1 MLCLSTGRAQGFDA
15 PRRFRY
21 PFAMLREVVIQPTY
35 ASWHLHARA
44 LLASGAAPATI
55 VWSIAPEAAAPA
67 PVSGGRVR
75 IDRRFVDL
83 AQLASRHRAA
93 EKFSLLYRVLWR
105 LVHEN
110 RKLLEVTIDSDVELL
125 NWMADRVRDDLH
137 RMRTFIRFRTIGE
150 AHQEYFVSWHRPDH
164 DIAELLAPYL
174 SKRYPNIRWS
184 LFTPQ
189 RTVHWDGRKITLAAG
204 VPSSELPP
212 EESHAGASELWRKY
226 WRADGH
232 LRAPDPQPAR

>member
-1 MLCLSTGRAQGFDA
+1 
-15 PRRFRY
+15 
-21 PFAMLREVVIQPTY
+21 MLREVVIQPTY
-35 ASWHLHARA
+35 ASWHLHARG

-75 IDRRFVDL
+75 IDRRFVEL
-83 AQLASRHRAA
+83 AHLASRHRAA
-93 EKFSLLYRVLWR
+93 EKWSLLYRVLWR

-110 RKLLEVTIDSDVELL
+110 RKLLEVTTDGDVELL

-226 WRADGH
+226 WRADGN
-232 LRAPDPQPAR
+232 LRAADPQPARSR

>member
-1 MLCLSTGRAQGFDA
+1 
-15 PRRFRY
+15 
-21 PFAMLREVVIQPTY
+21 MLREAVIQPTY

-44 LLASGAAPATI
+44 LLASGAAPATV
-55 VWSIAPEAAAPA
+55 VWSIASEAAAPA
-67 PVSGGRVR
+67 PVSGGQVR
-75 IDRRFVDL
+75 IDRRFIEL
-83 AQLASRHRAA
+83 ALLASRHRAA
-93 EKFSLLYRVLWR
+93 EKWSLLYRVLWR

-110 RKLLEVTIDSDVELL
+110 RKLLDVTTDPDVELL
-125 NWMADRVRDDLH
+125 TWMADRVRDDVH
-137 RMRTFIRFRTIGE
+137 RMRTFIRFRTTGE

-189 RTVHWDGRKITLAAG
+189 HTVHWDGRRVRLAPG

-212 EESHAGASELWRKY
+212 EDSHAGASELWRKY
-226 WRADGH
+226 WSSSVPPVGSAGSFHPRGEG
-232 LRAPDPQPAR
+232 

>member
-1 MLCLSTGRAQGFDA
+1 
-15 PRRFRY
+15 
-21 PFAMLREVVIQPTY
+21 MLREVVIEPAYQ
-35 ASWHLHARA
+35 SWHLHARS
-44 LLASGAAPATI
+44 LLASGAAPATVI
-55 VWSIAPEAAAPA
+55 WSVAPEAAAPA

-75 IDRRFVDL
+75 IDRRFVEL

-93 EKFSLLYRVLWR
+93 EKWSLLYRVLWR

-110 RKLLEVTIDSDVELL
+110 RKLLDVTTDPDVELL
-125 NWMADRVRDDLH
+125 NWMADRVREDVH

-164 DIAELLAPYL
+164 EIADLLAPYL

-184 LFTPQ
+184 VFTPQ
-189 RTVHWDGRKITLAAG
+189 RTVHWDGHKITLAAG

-212 EESHAGASELWRKY
+212 EDSHAGATDLWRKY
-226 WRADGH
+226 WRADGDLHARRALTRGSFDSTH
-232 LRAPDPQPAR
+232 LSTDTI